1 MRMMTSARGL
11 AAAAVCG
18 LFCVGAAAAS
28 DVEGV
33 RAKFKEMD
41 TNADRSLQFSEIQAA
56 RANIFDRMDVN
67 GNAILDRDEIENVRK
82 VAQSH
87 ATQKGSRQ
95 GGFLGEGNLAERAKQ
110 MDADGDGKIS
120 RAEFVAYLPE
130 RLRAADKDGNQTLS
144 LRELR
149 SLKRDRETSATQ

>member
-1 MRMMTSARGL
+1 MRMRPSLRALAVAALSAVVVAGS
-11 AAAAVCG
+11 
-18 LFCVGAAAAS
+18 AAAS

-41 TNADRSLQFSEIQAA
+41 TNGDRSLQFSEIQAA
-56 RANIFDRMDVN
+56 RAAIFDRMDVN
-67 GNAILDRDEIENVRK
+67 ANAILDQGEIDNVRK
-82 VAQSH
+82 VAQSKKS
-87 ATQKGSRQ
+87 ARQ
-95 GGFLGEGNLAERAKQ
+95 GGMLGETDLAERARL
-110 MDADGDGKIS
+110 MDTNGDGKIV

-130 RLRAADKDGNQTLS
+130 RLKAADKDGNQTLS